1 MYVTQ
6 NAARQR
12 WRALVLLAAVEF
24 IILLDTAIVNIAT
37 PAIKAG
43 LHLSEA
49 DLPWVQNAYLLVFGG
64 VLLLGGRAADLF
76 GRKRLYLIGLS
87 LFTASS
93 LLAGLA
99 PTGGALLLA
108 RGLQG
113 VGAAIVLPAE
123 QSLLVTIFT
132 EKAEF
137 NRAFGIWGAIG
148 AAGGLFGIL
157 LGGLLTQLVGWPW
170 IFLIN
175 VPVGAVALLFSP
187 RLLPESRAENVRRL
201 DLAGALSATTAV
213 LLIAYAPIAGQEQG
227 WTSVQALGSLGLAVA
242 LLLAFLTVEARSAS
256 PLVPLRVFRKRN
268 ANGANIVS
276 FLVGAAH
283 APMFLLLSLYFQQ
296 ALHYD
301 ALTAGL
307 AIVPIAVLSLPVGIL
322 LVPRALD
329 HLGARRVLAAG
340 MLLLAAGAVLFS
352 RAPIPNTFALDILPG
367 SLLMALGLPATFVG
381 VNIAALTAVAQADAG
396 LASGLM
402 NTAQRVGSGI
412 GISALVAVLVA
423 RVGSDA
429 AVGVH
434 TAAAHSATL
443 SAGFQLAF
451 LGAAALALLG
461 SVLAL
466 AIIRQPKQA
475 HQAQDASTV
484 AGGEQELATTGGN
497 ARKFSFHH

>member
-6 NAARQR
+6 NAAHQR
-12 WRALVLLAAVEF
+12 WTALVLLAAVEF
-24 IILLDTAIVNIAT
+24 MILLDTAIVNIAT

-49 DLPWVQNAYLLVFGG
+49 DLPWIQNAYLLVFGG
-64 VLLLGGRAADLF
+64 FLLLGGRAADLF
-76 GRKRLYLIGLS
+76 GRKRFYLIGLG

-99 PTGGALLLA
+99 PTGAALLLA

-132 EKAEF
+132 DSAEF

-157 LGGLLTQLVGWPW
+157 LGGLLTQFVGWPW

-175 VPVGAVALLFSP
+175 VPIGAVALLLSP
-187 RLLPESRAENVRRL
+187 RLMPESRAADVRRL
-201 DLAGALSATTAV
+201 DLAGALSATAAV
-213 LLIAYAPIAGQEQG
+213 LLIAYAPISGQQQG
-227 WTSVQALGSLGLAVA
+227 WMSVQALGSLGLAVA
-242 LLLAFLTVEARSAS
+242 LLTFIAIEARSPS
-256 PLVPLRVFRKRN
+256 PLVPLRVFRNRD

-283 APMFLLLSLYFQQ
+283 APMFFLLSLYFQQ

-307 AIVPIAVLSLPVGIL
+307 AIVPIAVLSLPAGIL
-322 LVPRALD
+322 LIPRALD

-340 MLLLAAGAVLFS
+340 MFLLAVGAALFS
-352 RAPIPNTFALDILPG
+352 RAPIPNNFVFDILPG
-367 SLLMALGLPATFVG
+367 SVLMALGLPATFVG
-381 VNIAALTAVAQADAG
+381 VNIAALTAVEQADSG

-412 GISALVAVLVA
+412 GISALVAVFVA
-423 RVGSDA
+423 RVGAFGTQADA
-429 AVGVH
+429 
-434 TAAAHSATL
+434 ATL
-443 SAGFQLAF
+443 SAGFQVAF
-451 LGAAALALLG
+451 LGAAAFALLG
-461 SVLAL
+461 SALAL
-466 AIIRQPKQA
+466 VIIRQPKRA
-475 HQAQDASTV
+475 PAV
-484 AGGEQELATTGGN
+484 AEGGKELATAG
-497 ARKFSFHH
+497 ARTFTFHH

>member
-1 MYVTQ
+1 MTHSTP
-6 NAARQR
+6 RQR
-12 WRALVLLAAVEF
+12 WTALVLLAAVEF
-24 IILLDTAIVNIAT
+24 MILLDTAIVNIAT

-49 DLPWVQNAYLLVFGG
+49 DLPWIQNAYLLVFGG
-64 VLLLGGRAADLF
+64 FLLLGGRAADLF
-76 GRKRLYLIGLS
+76 GRKRFYLLGLG

-113 VGAAIVLPAE
+113 IGAAIVLPAE

-132 EKAEF
+132 DSEEF

-175 VPVGAVALLFSP
+175 VPVGVVALLLSP
-187 RLLPESRAENVRRL
+187 RLMPESRAADARRL
-201 DLAGALSATTAV
+201 DLAGALSATAAI
-213 LLIAYAPIAGQEQG
+213 LLIAYTPIAGQQQG
-227 WTSVQALGSLGLAVA
+227 WTSFQALGSLGLGVV
-242 LLLAFLTVEARSAS
+242 LLLAFIAIEARSSS
-256 PLVPLRVFRKRN
+256 PLVPLRFFRNRN
-268 ANGANIVS
+268 ASGANIVS

-283 APMFLLLSLYFQQ
+283 APMFFLLSLYFQQ

-307 AIVPIAVLSLPVGIL
+307 AIVPIAVLSLPAGFL
-322 LVPRALD
+322 LIPRALD

-340 MLLLAAGAVLFS
+340 MFLLAVGAALFA
-352 RAPIPNTFALDILPG
+352 RAPIHNTFVFDILPG
-367 SLLMALGLPATFVG
+367 SIFMALGLPAAFVG
-381 VNIAALTAVAQADAG
+381 VNIAALTAVEPVDSG

-412 GISALVAVLVA
+412 GIAALVAVFVA
-423 RVGSDA
+423 RVGSFGA
-429 AVGVH
+429 QAET
-434 TAAAHSATL
+434 TAL

-451 LGAAALALLG
+451 LGAATFAALGAALALL
-461 SVLAL
+461 
-466 AIIRQPKQA
+466 IIRQPKQA
-475 HQAQDASTV
+475 PAV
-484 AGGEQELATTGGN
+484 AGDDAAGHELATAG
-497 ARKFSFHH
+497 APKFRFHH